1 MYRVLTV
8 IATTSMLFVG
18 APALADN
25 SRSHAASKRA
35 QIADC
40 MTKRMS
46 ANKAESYNE
55 AAKRCKD
62 QMNRPNDQLA
72 LSTPKKE
79 TGISP

>member
-1 MYRVLTV
+1 
-8 IATTSMLFVG
+8 
-18 APALADN
+18 
-25 SRSHAASKRA
+25 
-35 QIADC
+35 
-40 MTKRMS
+40 MS

-62 QMNRPNDQLA
+62 QMKRPNDQLA

>member
-18 APALADN
+18 ARALADN
-25 SRSHAASKRA
+25 SRSHAATKRA

-40 MTKRMS
+40 MSKRMS

-79 TGISP
+79 TEISR